1 MIRKALLLAGI
12 LTGSVLFA
20 PAPAL
25 ACTPIEALF
34 GACRLDVFQPAYAP
48 PDAGRYRP
56 ARPSYSHQ
64 RKAVRPKPR
73 PVEEAA
79 VSGKETPIEAT
90 PDAPTGSL
98 AQFRKD
104 STLRNGDIF
113 VTNDGFRVYRNGK
126 FAAIAQDGGKLA
138 QLEKASMSAR
148 MKPDRLQAVADR
160 RK

>member
-1 MIRKALLLAGI
+1 MTQMTLATLALLAASAVSASAEMR
-12 LTGSVLFA
+12 LTSPDMTEGGTLA
-20 PAPAL
+20 PAQVFNGFGCAGGNLSPAL
-25 ACTPIEALF
+25 EWT
-34 GACRLDVFQPAYAP
+34 GAPEGTKSFVLTAY
-48 PDAGRYRP
+48 D
-56 ARPSYSHQ
+56 
-64 RKAVRPKPR
+64 
-73 PVEEAA
+73 
-79 VSGKETPIEAT
+79 

-104 STLRNGDIF
+104 STLRNGDIV